1 MRMTVKVEVN
11 LNTKAVR
18 AAGQGFAAEFA
29 DQMGELAARYAREN
43 VAPGSGPGPHPHR
56 PGSDHED
63 TGELMR
69 SIQVRHVRQGFLET
83 SHVFSD
89 LKYGAILDIGWTSK
103 AGRHFRYPW
112 LFTSMMRAQYESASI
127 AQSTARRWFSEEGMM
142 YKGRAAS
149 ASYINAP
156 ISGTAW
162 PE

>member
-11 LNTKAVR
+11 YNTKAVR
-18 AAGQGFAAEFA
+18 AAGAGFAADFA
-29 DQMGELAARYAREN
+29 DQMGELTAKYAREN
-43 VAPGSGPGPHPHR
+43 VAPGVGPGPHPHR

-63 TGELMR
+63 TGELQR

-89 LKYGAILDIGWTSK
+89 LPYSVYLCLGWTSRSGK
-103 AGRHFRYPW
+103 HWRYPFM
-112 LFTSMMRAQYESASI
+112 LSAAMRAQYESASI
-127 AQSTARRWFSEEGMM
+127 AQSTARRWFSEEGYT
-142 YKGRAAS
+142 YKGRSVS

-156 ISGTAW
+156 LSATAW